1 MLSNTWYHHGLQVEL
16 CDSELIDVYGSK
28 LTCCSS
34 NTGPLLDLGFR
45 LTLEYLLVSKVQFTP
60 LGNYK
65 RHLAASQIIKKN
77 LVETSVG
84 PPMLVASLR
93 IPPVPSHLCWF
104 LVAFN
109 KKVYLVALN

>member
-45 LTLEYLLVSKVQFTP
+45 LTRSSLLSNTSCF
-60 LGNYK
+60 GF
-65 RHLAASQIIKKN
+65 ASQKAPSRLSNHKEESCGD
-77 LVETSVG
+77 LSWATYAGCRSPHTASPQ
-84 PPMLVASLR
+84 PPM
-93 IPPVPSHLCWF
+93 